1 MSEVVNDPW
10 ERITLI
16 TKPEQSGKTFL
27 MIQQIIKDCEE
38 TLEGKKT
45 INFIYCS
52 NSLLLTKQTGA
63 RVGSDEGLIEVQ
75 GEKYVRFSSADDK
88 DSVKTIESVI
98 CKILINGVHNIVCCT
113 NKRRVEDVP
122 SIIRDL
128 NSAESLNDQFQFKIW
143 LDEADTAT
151 TAISKEFVPLL
162 TEQRNVEL
170 NLLTAT
176 PEKLFNKFNRINVL
190 PLENTTLPTY
200 HGWED
205 NQRYIMEE
213 NTHDTVGFAQGILNN
228 LISANNGT
236 KWFIPADHKKS
247 SHREMRD
254 MLKGKDFAVFIV
266 NGDGIELTIPGKRG
280 TITESKTD
288 ELNIQLKR
296 MYEEHSLNQFPIA
309 ITGHFCITR
318 GITIASE
325 DFLIDGAI
333 LSNCQNK
340 QEVSQTAGRVK
351 GNWKDWG
358 NYKVPIVFT
367 TQKFNRIAIEKEQQS
382 RNLARMAKEQ
392 EQRGDGTEMDR
403 GALRMSGRYNMN
415 IEHELFDTFESA
427 NEFVKTHI
435 LTATGKRGR
444 INKPQRDGEGFV
456 KKSRKTFEQ
465 VRTSI
470 MSSESWT
477 VKGASAKKAFAYYED
492 TTKATSEKWVV
503 FFQRNSEYFV

>member
-1 MSEVVNDPW
+1 MSAFEGNPW

-27 MIQQIIKDCEE
+27 MIQQIIKDLEE
-38 TLEGKKT
+38 PQEGKKT

-63 RVGSDEGLIEVQ
+63 RVGSNKGLIELN
-75 GEKYVRFSSADDK
+75 GEKYVRFSSSNDS
-88 DSVKTIESVI
+88 DSVKTIESVTY
-98 CKILINGVHNIVCCT
+98 KIVFDKIYNIVCCT

-122 SIIRDL
+122 NIIRKL
-128 NSAESLNDQFQFKIW
+128 NTEPITSGAFQFKIW
-143 LDEADTAT
+143 LDEADTAIG
-151 TAISKEFVPLL
+151 AIKKEFVPLL
-162 TEQRNVEL
+162 NEQSNVEL
-170 NLLTAT
+170 KLLTAT
-176 PEKLFNKFNRINVL
+176 PEKLFNKFRSINVL

-205 NQRYIMEE
+205 NIRYIVQE
-213 NTHDTVGFAQGILNN
+213 NSWDTIGFAKSVLDS
-228 LISANNGT
+228 LISARSGSI
-236 KWFIPADHKKS
+236 WFIPADHKKS

-254 MLKGKDFAVFIV
+254 MLKSKDFAVFIV

-280 TITESKTD
+280 SVLEPKTD

-296 MYEEHSLNQFPIA
+296 LYEEHSLCGFPVA

-325 DFLIDGAI
+325 DFKIDGAI

-351 GNWKDWG
+351 GNWKDWET
-358 NYKVPIVFT
+358 YKVPIVFT
-367 TQKFNRIAIEKEQQS
+367 TKKFNKIAIEKEQQS
-382 RNLARMAKEQ
+382 RNLAILAKEQ
-392 EQRGDGTEMDR
+392 DERGEGTKMNGTSCR
-403 GALRMSGRYNMN
+403 IAGRYNMN
-415 IEHELFDTFESA
+415 IEHELFDTLESA
-427 NEFVKTHI
+427 NEFMKTHI
-435 LTATGKRGR
+435 LTATGKSAR
-444 INKPQRDGEGFV
+444 INKPQRDGDGFV
-456 KKSRKTFEQ
+456 KKSRKTFDE
-465 VRTSI
+465 VRTTI

-492 TTKATSEKWVV
+492 TSDKSTEKWAV
-503 FFQRNSEYFV
+503 FFQRDSDYFV